1 MKVVLKENIPGVGQ
15 KNEIKEV
22 TDGYARNYLFPKKL
36 ATKAIES
43 EVKKAKQIQNQKE
56 EKKSKRRKE
65 LKKLA
70 EAITEKK
77 IKFEMKVGEKGQ
89 LFESIDKKD
98 IVKKIK
104 ELGYEEVKEKHI
116 NLEKPIENE
125 GEYEINLNLGEDLK
139 STLKV
144 LIKEKENE

>member
-43 EVKKAKQIQNQKE
+43 EVKKAKQIQNKKE

-70 EAITEKK
+70 EEITEKK